1 MSDRAKFV
9 LTVVVA
15 VVYLFVML
23 LTADTGA
30 SWRPYEY
37 ATIFCMTMVF
47 LVWML

>member
-9 LTVVVA
+9 FTVVIA
-15 VVYLFVML
+15 VVYLCVML

-37 ATIFCMTMVF
+37 ATIFCMTMIF